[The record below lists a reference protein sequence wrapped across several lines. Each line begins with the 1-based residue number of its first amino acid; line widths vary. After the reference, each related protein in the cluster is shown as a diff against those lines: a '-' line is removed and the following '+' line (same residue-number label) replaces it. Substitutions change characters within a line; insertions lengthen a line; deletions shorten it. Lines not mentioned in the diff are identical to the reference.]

1 MTGGEPMTRFLDAP
15 DPGQARRDLDADWPA
30 GRLAHAIE
38 AEEYARAIFQ
48 GYRDG
53 PQYEHRPNLRLY
65 WEQWQ
70 EARAKREQI
79 ERELRGE

>member
-1 MTGGEPMTRFLDAP
+1 MPMTRFLDDPGPKP
-15 DPGQARRDLDADWPA
+15 DPLLDAYA
-30 GRLAHAIE
+30 RGHRLTAAIE
-38 AEEYARAIFQ
+38 AEKYAWAIFQ

-53 PQYEHRPNLRLY
+53 PQYEHRPNLQLY